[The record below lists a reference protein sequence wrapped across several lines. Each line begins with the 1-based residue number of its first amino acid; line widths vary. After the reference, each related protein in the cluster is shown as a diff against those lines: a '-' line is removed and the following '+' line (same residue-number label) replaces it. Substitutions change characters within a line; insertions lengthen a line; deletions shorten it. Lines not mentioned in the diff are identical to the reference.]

1 MAPPSPKDL
10 VSLLVSRGSISER
23 AAEGAGKGASEAIGE
38 GATNAILK
46 MHPLLKTAATAIA
59 AAVVVALLLGIPL
72 YLCCRGRRNRSEGR
86 YQQMKSGRDG
96 GGRQEMEEEAKAL
109 VE

>member
-1 MAPPSPKDL
+1 
-10 VSLLVSRGSISER
+10 
-23 AAEGAGKGASEAIGE
+23 
-38 GATNAILK
+38 
-46 MHPLLKTAATAIA
+46 LKTAAIAIA

-86 YQQMKSGRDG
+86 YQQMKSGHDG
-96 GGRQEMEEEAKAL
+96 GGRQEVEEEARAL